1 MMAIAT
7 TVMWVTLLFLLA
19 ALVGGIFLQIF
30 LSRRESRW
38 PGLVLPLLTFL
49 LSLLNVLNIAD
60 TGSVSENVLLVLVTV
75 LIGNIPTLVLLAIYW
90 AAREKRGTGAQRE
103 KMTFD
108 DLKRGP
114 TDRNRPPPRGRAR
127 LFSHGRGAGS
137 SGSGRRGCGRRPQAR
152 CRRAW
157 RPSLPPGARGPRR
170 PAPRPGRRRR
180 RRA

>member
-60 TGSVSENVLLVLVTV
+60 TGSVSENVLVVLVTV
-75 LIGNIPTLVLLAIYW
+75 LVGNIPTLVLLAIYW
-90 AAREKRGTGAQRE
+90 AAREKRRIKDQID
-103 KMTFD
+103 KMNID
-108 DLKRGP
+108 DL
-114 TDRNRPPPRGRAR
+114 
-127 LFSHGRGAGS
+127 
-137 SGSGRRGCGRRPQAR
+137 
-152 CRRAW
+152 
-157 RPSLPPGARGPRR
+157 
-170 PAPRPGRRRR
+170 
-180 RRA
+180 

>member
-75 LIGNIPTLVLLAIYW
+75 LIGNIPTLVLLAIYF
-90 AAREKRGTGAQRE
+90 ACRGKFRRKREMDRMNAQ
-103 KMTFD
+103 
-108 DLKRGP
+108 DLE
-114 TDRNRPPPRGRAR
+114 
-127 LFSHGRGAGS
+127 
-137 SGSGRRGCGRRPQAR
+137 
-152 CRRAW
+152 
-157 RPSLPPGARGPRR
+157 
-170 PAPRPGRRRR
+170 
-180 RRA
+180 

>member
-60 TGSVSENVLLVLVTV
+60 TGSV
-75 LIGNIPTLVLLAIYW
+75 
-90 AAREKRGTGAQRE
+90 
-103 KMTFD
+103 
-108 DLKRGP
+108 
-114 TDRNRPPPRGRAR
+114 
-127 LFSHGRGAGS
+127 
-137 SGSGRRGCGRRPQAR
+137 
-152 CRRAW
+152 
-157 RPSLPPGARGPRR
+157 
-170 PAPRPGRRRR
+170 
-180 RRA
+180 